1 MTLTNLLLTLISA
14 LLLMCCTFGNYRQKF
29 AHAAKIQND
38 LNTVVTTSIN
48 RQLTAE
54 NPDDYSIVAAPQN
67 RSSDWFPVF
76 INRVQLRE
84 SGHPDMITL
93 TIVPHKGYHLTG
105 RLPEEIQRTEARTMV
120 IMLDEGTRNRE
131 DIDNHE
137 TWHKAM
143 WKMEIKNTT
152 GDWEFGFE
160 DKTDVK
166 VLGGWNNTFGLNF
179 YLVSNNTHSNDTQPF
194 PPPSTLIFST
204 APHQF
209 EWTCGKDK
217 HPTPANYIARIIHN
231 NIHIDYICIDTRT
244 QSTWYLDSFYDWILL
259 VVIIGV
265 ALCAMCVLC
274 TCCIFCCSWCF
285 NFTRPRRKKKSAYE
299 RTLFGARAL

>member
-217 HPTPANYIARIIHN
+217 HPTPANYIAAS
-231 NIHIDYICIDTRT
+231 
-244 QSTWYLDSFYDWILL
+244 STITFTSTTFALTPELRAHGTWIRSMTGSYSSSLLELHCAPCVFCAPAASSAAPGASISLDQEE
-259 VVIIGV
+259 
-265 ALCAMCVLC
+265 
-274 TCCIFCCSWCF
+274 
-285 NFTRPRRKKKSAYE
+285 RRSQ
-299 RTLFGARAL
+299 